1 MLCVLSLYNYAC
13 VYKDFVPVSVSIV
26 ITPWVQY
33 GKPLVVLTGTQD
45 ASARTASP
53 CQFSDTWDLLPCAC
67 MCQKVVRKA
76 TQLHTQHLQEE
87 RAVLGGIRTHNTAV
101 QAECSLYSCGGWD
114 VLCKWLRL
122 TQSECY
128 YSILLL

>member
-1 MLCVLSLYNYAC
+1 
-13 VYKDFVPVSVSIV
+13 
-26 ITPWVQY
+26 
-33 GKPLVVLTGTQD
+33 
-45 ASARTASP
+45 
-53 CQFSDTWDLLPCAC
+53 

-87 RAVLGGIRTHNTAV
+87 RAVLGGIRTYNTTV

-128 YSILLL
+128 YSILQL